1 MPDWREAAPHLNAD
15 HLEALTWFENRTGET
30 VTWAELKD
38 YAKDGARLVNQAKG
52 IYKPAY
58 TDYALSIRQTLNSPY
73 ADKEVVHR
81 ADGSWLYPYFQE
93 NSDPAQRDKEATNRG
108 LVKCMEDGIPIAVL
122 IQTKP
127 KPGVQYEVLGLAR
140 VRNWSNG
147 YFYLEGSND
156 VGELSTLGDVED
168 AAWDRVAAD
177 TLPNDEVSFDPKDNK
192 DQRVRAIAEVVRRRG
207 QAKFREQLLE
217 AYSSTCAVTGCDAVE
232 ALEAAHIT
240 PYLGEET
247 NHAQNGLLLRA
258 DIHSLFDLGLIS
270 IEPESLRVILSP
282 SLENTSYGNLS
293 RVKIATVQDTRSR
306 PSSEALKQH
315 LEWSGLA

>member
-1 MPDWREAAPHLNAD
+1 MPDWRDAVPDLDAD
-15 HLEALTWFENRTGET
+15 HLEALTWFEERAGQT
-30 VTWAELKD
+30 VSWTELKAHAD
-38 YAKDGARLVNQAKG
+38 DGARLVNQAKG

-58 TDYALSIRQTLNSPY
+58 TEYALSVRQTLNSPY

-108 LVKCMEDGIPIAVL
+108 LVKCMEDGVPIAVL

-127 KPGVQYEVLGLAR
+127 KPGVEYEVLGLAR

-147 YFYLEGSND
+147 YFYLEGSKA
-156 VGELSTLGDVED
+156 VGDLPSLGDVED
-168 AAWDRVAAD
+168 AAWDRVSAE
-177 TLPNDEVSFDPKDNK
+177 TLPDDGSSFDPKDSK

-207 QAKFREQLLE
+207 QAKFRKRLLD
-217 AYSSTCAVTGCDAVE
+217 AYSNTCAVTGCDAVE

-247 NHAQNGLLLRA
+247 NHPQNGLLLRA

-270 IEPESLRVILSP
+270 IDPETLV
-282 SLENTSYGNLS
+282 T
-293 RVKIATVQDTRSR
+293 
-306 PSSEALKQH
+306 
-315 LEWSGLA
+315 